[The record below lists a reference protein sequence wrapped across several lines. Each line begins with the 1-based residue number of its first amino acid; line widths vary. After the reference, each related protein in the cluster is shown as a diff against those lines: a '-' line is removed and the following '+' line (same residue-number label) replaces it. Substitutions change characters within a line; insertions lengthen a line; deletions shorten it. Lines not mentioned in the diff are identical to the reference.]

1 MSRPSADRER
11 LGQTFD
17 RASELYQH
25 ARPDYPSALI
35 DRLIEVTELRPGD
48 RLLEVGCATGKA
60 TLPLAQRG
68 FQITCIEPGPA
79 LAATARRNL
88 VGFDGVKIEE
98 IRFEDWAPG
107 PEPFDLVFAATSWH
121 WVDPRV
127 RYAKAAEA
135 LTPRGHLAF
144 WGAQHVIPY
153 DGDPFFAEIQEIYDE
168 IGEGLPPDTTV
179 PGPGELSHQRSEI
192 EASGLFEV
200 ADITQFDWETTYDAD
215 GYIDLLNTF
224 SGHIA
229 MRDRQRERLYGEI
242 RRRLAERPNG
252 QLRRHW
258 GGVLHIARRLRGR
271 AGVRER

>member
-1 MSRPSADRER
+1 MRHRKGDASARTARVPDHLRR
-11 LGQTFD
+11 
-17 RASELYQH
+17 
-25 ARPDYPSALI
+25 ARPGSRGHSA
-35 DRLIEVTELRPGD
+35 
-48 RLLEVGCATGKA
+48 
-60 TLPLAQRG
+60 
-68 FQITCIEPGPA
+68 
-79 LAATARRNL
+79 RNL
-88 VGFDGVKIEE
+88 AGFDAVKIEE

-135 LTPRGHLAF
+135 LRPRGYLAV

-153 DGDPFFAEIQEIYDE
+153 DGDPFFAQIQEIYDE
-168 IGEGLPPDTTV
+168 IGEGLPPDA
-179 PGPGELSHQRSEI
+179 PLPRPGELSDQRSEI

-200 ADITQFDWETTYDAD
+200 VDITQFDWETTYDAD

-229 MRDRQRERLYGEI
+229 MRDWQRDRLYTEI
-242 RRRLAERPNG
+242 RRRLGERPDG

-258 GGVLHIARRLRGR
+258 GGVLHIARRLSRR
-271 AGVRER
+271 PGV